1 MLIGG
6 IWVSIKDEKAAKQP
20 PLQIIKIAEAPQG
33 IFDGHNNL
41 QFPVGYYTQLVGYY
55 TQWVGIIPS
64 TMGIILFDE
73 YSQNLS
79 LGRKKRSKQAFVC
92 VYRGVSCLLRL
103 FFLFFFRCVCSS
115 ASEFKVTVDKC
126 FARYDFATCHI
137 RHQCDCK
144 IKRCTCASS
153 FEALGSAAVA
163 SIAVYNSVELPDT
176 GAVLGLN
183 NMQSKR

>member
-103 FFLFFFRCVCSS
+103 FFLFFLTV
-115 ASEFKVTVDKC
+115 VTVDKC

-163 SIAVYNSVELPDT
+163 SIAVTNSVELPDT

-183 NMQSKR
+183 NMQSTR

>member
-1 MLIGG
+1 MRIGF

-92 VYRGVSCLLRL
+92 VYRGVSCLLRF
-103 FFLFFFRCVCSS
+103 FFLFFLTV
-115 ASEFKVTVDKC
+115 VTVDKC

-137 RHQCDCK
+137 RHQWTAK
-144 IKRCTCASS
+144 
-153 FEALGSAAVA
+153 
-163 SIAVYNSVELPDT
+163 
-176 GAVLGLN
+176 
-183 NMQSKR
+183 

>member
-1 MLIGG
+1 M
-6 IWVSIKDEKAAKQP
+6 SIKDEKAAKQP

-92 VYRGVSCLLRL
+92 VLLL
-103 FFLFFFRCVCSS
+103 AAFVFFLLF
-115 ASEFKVTVDKC
+115 
-126 FARYDFATCHI
+126 
-137 RHQCDCK
+137 
-144 IKRCTCASS
+144 
-153 FEALGSAAVA
+153 
-163 SIAVYNSVELPDT
+163 SVRLLF
-176 GAVLGLN
+176 GIGI
-183 NMQSKR
+183 